1 MAAWF
6 GSILETRGAAGV
18 VCMSNL
24 LRVLIVEDS
33 EADAELVLHTLRNAR
48 GGHQIE
54 FERVEDAGAL
64 AAAMEQ
70 SSWDLVISDWTMP
83 RLGGR
88 DALAIVRAAH
98 PEVPF
103 IMVSGTVGED
113 SAVEAMRAGAQDYV
127 LKGNLKRLL
136 PAVERELRE
145 GNARAS
151 HRRAQDALRESEM
164 RYRILFEN
172 SPLPKWLYDVE
183 TLRFLA
189 INDAAVRTY
198 GYSREEL
205 LTMSIKDIRP
215 PDEIDGTVR
224 EIGHLGP
231 ASKSAGVRR
240 HRKKDG
246 TVIDVEVNGHTF
258 VLEGKVT
265 RLIVAHDITERL
277 RAEQGLRASEEQ
289 VRLLLDSLWEAVY
302 TTDLAGNCT
311 FANAACMRML
321 GYRDAGQLIGKQM
334 HALIHHTRPDGR
346 PYPLH
351 ECRAYQAGVTG
362 EGAFI
367 DDELLWRA
375 DGSSFAV
382 EYRSFPLRRDSTR
395 VGAIVS
401 IVDIT
406 ARKKSEEAL
415 RWLGAIVEAS
425 WDAIIGTDPEGI
437 ITSWNPGAERIY
449 GYPVAEVLG
458 KHLSLTALPDRADE
472 TRLLFQ
478 QLQQGGVVENHEM
491 VGIRKDGRRIDVSM
505 TLALVRG
512 PDGIVRGV
520 SGVTRDITDRRAA
533 DEQVR
538 LLHTIALAT
547 SEVGGLDETLEVL
560 LRLVCQAAHA
570 PLAVAWV
577 PSVRGVLERRAVW
590 TRPEQRGRFRPMV
603 EGRQFERT
611 TSLPGRVWS
620 SREPV
625 WISRLAEDEGL
636 SRRLLASELGLRTA
650 FAVPVLAGREAVAVL
665 EVFFDQ
671 PRERDARLIGLVS
684 AVGAQIGSLVERRRA
699 EEALRKSEEQL
710 HHAQK
715 MEAIGQLTGGVAHD
729 FNNLLS
735 VILSYS
741 VLLAEELPTGDPR
754 REDLLEIKEAG
765 QRAAA
770 LTQQLLAFSRR
781 LVLQPRVMDLNEV
794 IAGTEKMLRRLIGED
809 VELTVIPARAPARAN
824 IDPGQIEQVIMN
836 LAVNA
841 RDAMP
846 TGGKLTI
853 ELEATELD
861 EGFVAE
867 HAGATRGPHIM
878 VAVSDT
884 GCGMD
889 AATQGRVFEPF
900 FTTKERGRGTGL
912 GLSTVFGIVRQ
923 SAGTIWVQ
931 SELGKGTT
939 FRIYLPVAKAATDK
953 PLLRT
958 VSPMRLHGSETV
970 LLVEDEEG
978 VRKLV
983 RSILHRNGYRVL
995 EAKDGAEALRV
1006 AEQQPAIDLLLTDVV
1021 MPHMSGAAM
1030 AARLLASRPGLKL
1043 LYMSGYTDN
1052 AVVLHGVL
1060 RTEAAFLQKPIT
1072 PGALLSKIREVLDS
1086 SSAQA
1091 KGEAKA

>member
-1 MAAWF
+1 MPGW
-6 GSILETRGAAGV
+6 
-18 VCMSNL
+18 CMRNL

-33 EADAELVLHTLRNAR
+33 ETDAKLVLHTLRNAR
-48 GGHQIE
+48 GSQEIE
-54 FERVEDAGAL
+54 FERVKDAGAL
-64 AAAMEQ
+64 VAAMEQ
-70 SSWDLVISDWTMP
+70 RSWDLVISDWTMP

-98 PEVPF
+98 PDVPF

-127 LKGNLKRLL
+127 LKGDLKRLL
-136 PAVERELRE
+136 PVVERELRE
-145 GNARAS
+145 GSVRAS

-164 RYRILFEN
+164 RYRVLFEN
-172 SPLPKWLYDVE
+172 SPLPKWLFDVE

-189 INDAAVRTY
+189 VNDAAVRTY
-198 GYSREEL
+198 GYSREEFL
-205 LTMSIKDIRP
+205 MMSVKDIRP
-215 PDEIDGTVR
+215 PEDVEAMVR
-224 EIGHLGP
+224 EVGRLGP
-231 ASKSAGVRR
+231 GSRSSGVRR
-240 HRKKDG
+240 HKKKDG
-246 TVIDVEVNGHTF
+246 TVIDVETSGHTF
-258 VLEGKVT
+258 ALEGRMT
-265 RLIVAHDITERL
+265 RLIVANDITERL
-277 RAEQGLRASEEQ
+277 RSEQALRASEEQ

-302 TTDLAGNCT
+302 TIDLAGNCT
-311 FANAACMRML
+311 FANAACLRML
-321 GYRDAGQLIGKQM
+321 GFRDPGELIGKQM
-334 HALIHHTRPDGR
+334 HALIHHTRRDGR

-351 ECRAYQAGVTG
+351 ECRGYRAGLTG
-362 EGAFI
+362 EGASV
-367 DDELLWRA
+367 DDEIFWRA

-382 EYRSFPLRRDSTR
+382 EYRAFPLRRGSAR
-395 VGAIVS
+395 VGAVVS
-401 IVDIT
+401 VVDIT

-425 WDAIIGTDPEGI
+425 WDAIIGTDPEGF

-458 KHLSLTALPDRADE
+458 KHLSFTAPPARSDD

-478 QLQQGGVVENHEM
+478 RLHQGGVVENHEM
-491 VGIRKDGRRIDVSM
+491 VGVRKDRRRIDVSM

-512 PDGIVRGV
+512 PDGAIRGV

-533 DEQVR
+533 EEQVR
-538 LLHTIALAT
+538 LLHTIALEA
-547 SEVGGLDETLEVL
+547 SEVGGLDETLEVV
-560 LRLVCQAAHA
+560 LRLICQAAHA

-590 TRPEQRGRFRPMV
+590 TRPEQRGRFHPIV

-620 SREPV
+620 SKEPV
-625 WISRLAEDEGL
+625 WIACLAEDEGL
-636 SRRLLASELGLRTA
+636 SRRSLAAELGLRTA
-650 FAVPVLAGREAVAVL
+650 FAVPVLAGAEAVAVL

-671 PRERDARLIGLVS
+671 PRERDARLIGLLS
-684 AVGAQIGSLVERRRA
+684 AVGSQIGSVVERRRA

-715 MEAIGQLTGGVAHD
+715 MEAVGQLTGGVAHD

-741 VLLAEELPTGDPR
+741 VLLAEELPVGDSR

-781 LVLQPRVMDLNEV
+781 LVLQPRVVDLNLV

-809 VELTVIPARAPARAN
+809 VELTVIPARAAARAN

-853 ELEATELD
+853 EIAATELD
-861 EGFVAE
+861 EHFVSE
-867 HAGATRGPHIM
+867 HAGATKGPHIM
-878 VAVSDT
+878 VAVADT

-889 AATQGRVFEPF
+889 AATQVRVFEPF

-923 SAGTIWVQ
+923 SAGTIWLQ
-931 SELGKGTT
+931 SEPGKGTT
-939 FRIYLPVAKAATDK
+939 FRIYLPLAKAPVEKA
-953 PLLRT
+953 LLRP
-958 VSPMRLHGSETV
+958 VASVRMHGSETV

-983 RSILHRNGYRVL
+983 RSILQRNGYRVL
-995 EAKDGAEALRV
+995 EAKDGAEALRI

-1021 MPHMSGAAM
+1021 MPHLSGSAM
-1030 AARLLASRPGLKL
+1030 AAQLLASRPGLKL

-1052 AVVLHGVL
+1052 AVALHGVL
-1060 RTEAAFLQKPIT
+1060 RSEAAFVQKPIT
-1072 PGALLSKIREVLDS
+1072 PAALLSKVREVLDS
-1086 SSAQA
+1086 SAAPA